1 MSVRHS
7 GIGMTSLRT
16 RVRMV
21 ERLREQGIKDEM
33 VLAVMGSIPR
43 HLFVEEAL
51 ASRAYEDVALPINY
65 GQTISSPWTVG
76 RMTELLRNGGINP
89 LRKVLEIGTGCGYQ
103 TAVLAK
109 IVNEVYSVER
119 IGPLLTRTRIRLREL
134 GIRNVH
140 LKHADGIQGLPEIGS
155 FDGIMMTAVI
165 PEIPETLLAQ
175 LAVNG
180 RMVFPKGSKKQYLC
194 VIDHTLEGFVET
206 VLDEVM
212 FVPMLPGIINR

>member
-7 GIGMTSLRT
+7 GIGMTSQRT

-21 ERLREQGIKDEM
+21 ERLREQGIKDEA
-33 VLAVMGSIPR
+33 VLAAMALVPR

-65 GQTISSPWTVG
+65 GQTISSPWIVG
-76 RMTELLRNGGINP
+76 RMTELLRNSGSNP
-89 LRKVLEIGTGCGYQ
+89 LGKVLEIGTGCGYQ

-109 IVNEVYSVER
+109 IAHEVYSIER

-134 GIRNVH
+134 GVRNIH
-140 LKHADGIQGLPEIGS
+140 LKHADGMQGLPETGS

-165 PEIPETLLAQ
+165 PEIPEALLAQ
-175 LAVNG
+175 LAAGG
-180 RMVFPKGSKKQYLC
+180 RMVFPKGNRQQYLC
-194 VIDHTLEGFVET
+194 VIDHTSEGFIET
-206 VLDEVM
+206 ILDEVK
-212 FVPMLPGIINR
+212 FVPILPGVINR